1 MFPTRSPDMKKII
14 LSGALTMIVA
24 LVAVLG
30 IVDFSSRS
38 IDAISK
44 ANEEGLIERAL
55 VREKE
60 RLVEDVSSAS
70 MWNDA
75 YFGLDRVDSEWLQ
88 VNFGDY
94 YADYMGHEVTIA
106 YNGHGMPVYASRES
120 EAVDPAS
127 ERAVLDA
134 VASLVARM
142 QAEGA
147 KRRFNA
153 AGDRNIAFAAVA
165 KASGLVKIGSDIYV
179 VSASTVVPDQPTD
192 ELSPEPDG
200 VVLSGRR
207 ISSLLASLSKD
218 LGIRNP
224 VVTSPLDSG
233 DVATPLVGLDG
244 THIGAIAWT
253 PAKPG
258 AAILNQALILIV
270 CVTLALGLAALLL
283 LRHVTRILD
292 RLAENRAALTASLAD
307 LTVAR
312 DAARAASLAKSQFL
326 ASISHEIRTPLNGIL
341 GMAQSLGMSD
351 ISPDDREKVGVIL
364 SSGGNLTAILND
376 VLDISKIEAGK
387 LQVAPIPS
395 DVLVLCR
402 QTISLFESL
411 ADAKSLSLRFEH
423 DHLEQTRFALDP
435 VRFQQCLSNLLS
447 NAIKFTRTGGVTVAL
462 RVGRTGDD
470 WRISV
475 DVVDTGI
482 GMEPDTVARLFD
494 NFMQADESTT
504 REFGGT
510 GLGLAISR
518 RLARLMSGDITVESK
533 SGVGTTFTLT
543 VGALAVEGQ
552 DLPIV
557 RDTPSPVVP
566 SSGRRQRILVVD
578 DNAVNRQV
586 VKLLLAG
593 EGIDLLEAANGREA
607 LDRLGAEAIDLVL
620 LDVHMPVMDGREC
633 IARIRATSA
642 GWRSIPVI
650 ALTAEAMEG
659 DRERLLASG
668 MTDYVAKPIDRAMLV
683 HKVHGLLGRS
693 GVLAD
698 MAPSAMA
705 QADAVLDMTDFDS
718 LISQIERNVA

>member
-1 MFPTRSPDMKKII
+1 MSPARSPDMKQII
-14 LSGALTMIVA
+14 LSAALTMIAA

-44 ANEEGLIERAL
+44 VNEESLIERAL
-55 VREKE
+55 VREQE
-60 RLVEDVSSAS
+60 HLTEDVSSAS

-75 YFGLDRVDSEWLQ
+75 YFALGRVDHDWLQ

-106 YNGHGMPVYASRES
+106 YNGHGTPVYASRDS
-120 EAVDPAS
+120 EPVDPAA

-134 VASLVARM
+134 VAPLVEKM

-147 KRRFNA
+147 KRRFDS
-153 AGDRNIAFAAVA
+153 AGDRNIEFAAVA
-165 KASGLVKIGSDIYV
+165 KASGLVKVGGDIYV
-179 VSASTVVPDQPTD
+179 IAVSTVVPDQPTD
-192 ELSPEPDG
+192 NLSPEPDG
-200 VVLSGRR
+200 VVVSGRR
-207 ISSLLASLSKD
+207 ISSLLESLSKD
-218 LGIRNP
+218 LGIRSP
-224 VVTSPLDSG
+224 VVTSPLESG
-233 DVATPLVGLDG
+233 EVSTPLRGLDG
-244 THIGAIAWT
+244 AQIGAITWT

-270 CVTLALGLAALLL
+270 GLTLALGLAALLL
-283 LRHVTRILD
+283 LRHVMRILD

-312 DAARAASLAKSQFL
+312 DAAHAASVAKSQFL

-351 ISPDDREKVGVIL
+351 ISQEDREKVGVIL

-402 QTISLFESL
+402 QTLGLFEPL
-411 ADAKSLSLRFEH
+411 AAAKGLYLRFEH

-435 VRFQQCLSNLLS
+435 VRFQQCLSNLVS

-462 RVGRTGDD
+462 RVGKAGDA
-470 WRISV
+470 WRIAL
-475 DVVDTGI
+475 DVTDTGI
-482 GMEPDTVARLFD
+482 GMESDTVARLFD

-518 RLARLMSGDITVESK
+518 RLARLMGGDITVESRTGAG
-533 SGVGTTFTLT
+533 STFTLA
-543 VGALAVEGQ
+543 VSARAVEEV
-552 DLPIV
+552 DLSIV
-557 RDTPSPVVP
+557 RDAPSIVVANP
-566 SSGRRQRILVVD
+566 GRMQHVLVVD

-586 VKLLLAG
+586 VRLLLAG
-593 EGIDLLEAANGREA
+593 GGVELLEATNGREA
-607 LDRLGAEAIDLVL
+607 LEKLETEPVDLVL

-633 IARIRATSA
+633 ISRIRASSA
-642 GWRSIPVI
+642 EWRNIPVI

-659 DRERLLASG
+659 DRERLLQSG
-668 MTDYVAKPIDRAMLV
+668 MTDYVAKPIDRALLV
-683 HKVHGLLGRS
+683 EKVNGLLGRGAGPADKGMS
-693 GVLAD
+693 VTAPANAGLD
-698 MAPSAMA
+698 MA
-705 QADAVLDMTDFDS
+705 DFDAM
-718 LISQIERNVA
+718 IDQIERNVA

>member
-1 MFPTRSPDMKKII
+1 MSPVRSPDMKQII
-14 LSGALTMIVA
+14 LSAALTMIAA

-44 ANEEGLIERAL
+44 ANEESLIERAL
-55 VREKE
+55 VREQE
-60 RLVEDVSSAS
+60 QLTEDVSSAS

-75 YFGLDRVDSEWLQ
+75 YFALGRLDHEWLQ

-120 EAVDPAS
+120 EAVDSAA
-127 ERAVLDA
+127 ERAVLDV
-134 VASLVARM
+134 VAPLVAKV

-147 KRRFNA
+147 KRRFDA
-153 AGDRNIAFAAVA
+153 AGARNIEFAAVA
-165 KASGLVKIGSDIYV
+165 KASGLVKVGDDIYV
-179 VSASTVVPDQPTD
+179 VSASTVVPDQPT
-192 ELSPEPDG
+192 ENLSPEPDG
-200 VVLSGRR
+200 VVVSGRR
-207 ISSLLASLSKD
+207 ISALLGSLSKD
-218 LGIRNP
+218 LGIRDP
-224 VVTSPLDSG
+224 VVTSPLEAG
-233 DVATPLVGLDG
+233 EAATLLPGLDG
-244 THIGAIAWT
+244 AQIGAIAWT

-258 AAILNQALILIV
+258 AAILNNALILIV
-270 CVTLALGLAALLL
+270 GLTLALGFAALLL
-283 LRHVTRILD
+283 MRHVMRILD
-292 RLAENRAALTASLAD
+292 RLAQNRAALTASLAD

-341 GMAQSLGMSD
+341 GMAQSLGMSN
-351 ISPDDREKVGVIL
+351 ISQEDREKVGVIL

-402 QTISLFESL
+402 QTFSLFEAL
-411 ADAKSLSLRFEH
+411 ATSKGLSLRFEH
-423 DHLEQTRFALDP
+423 DQLEHTRFALDP

-462 RVGRTGDD
+462 HVGKAGDD
-470 WRISV
+470 WRIAL

-482 GMEPDTVARLFD
+482 GMELDTVARLFD

-518 RLARLMSGDITVESK
+518 RLARLMGGDITVESRK
-533 SGVGTTFTLT
+533 GAGSTFTLT
-543 VGALAVEGQ
+543 VGARAVEGAE
-552 DLPIV
+552 LAIV
-557 RDTPSPVVP
+557 RTATSAVAVN
-566 SSGRRQRILVVD
+566 SGRTQRVLVVD

-586 VKLLLAG
+586 VKLFLAG
-593 EGIDLLEAANGREA
+593 EGVELLEATNGREA
-607 LDRLGAEAIDLVL
+607 LDRLEAEAIDLVL

-633 IARIRATSA
+633 ISRIRSA
-642 GWRSIPVI
+642 SASWRSIPVI

-659 DRERLLASG
+659 DRERLLESG
-668 MTDYVAKPIDRAMLV
+668 MTDYVAKPIDRGVLV
-683 HKVHGLLGRS
+683 QKVHDLLGR
-693 GVLAD
+693 GGEPAD
-698 MAPSAMA
+698 MGSSAMA
-705 QADAVLDMTDFDS
+705 STDAVLDATDFDA
-718 LISQIERNVA
+718 LINQIERNVA

>member
-1 MFPTRSPDMKKII
+1 MSPVRSPDMKQII
-14 LSGALTMIVA
+14 LSAALTMIAA

-44 ANEEGLIERAL
+44 ANEESLIERAL
-55 VREKE
+55 VREQE
-60 RLVEDVSSAS
+60 QLTEDVSSAS

-75 YFGLDRVDSEWLQ
+75 YFALGRLDHEWLQ

-120 EAVDPAS
+120 EAVDSAA
-127 ERAVLDA
+127 ERAVLDV
-134 VASLVARM
+134 VAPLVAKV

-147 KRRFNA
+147 KRRFDA
-153 AGDRNIAFAAVA
+153 AGARNIEFAAVA
-165 KASGLVKIGSDIYV
+165 KASGLVKVGDDIYV
-179 VSASTVVPDQPTD
+179 VSASTVVPDQPT
-192 ELSPEPDG
+192 ENLSPEPDG
-200 VVLSGRR
+200 VVVSGRR
-207 ISSLLASLSKD
+207 ISALLGSLSKD
-218 LGIRNP
+218 LGIRDP
-224 VVTSPLDSG
+224 VVTSPLEAG
-233 DVATPLVGLDG
+233 EAATLLPGLDG
-244 THIGAIAWT
+244 AQIGAIAWT

-258 AAILNQALILIV
+258 AAILNNALILIV
-270 CVTLALGLAALLL
+270 GLTLALGFAALLL
-283 LRHVTRILD
+283 MRHVMRILD
-292 RLAENRAALTASLAD
+292 RLAQNRAALTASLAD

-341 GMAQSLGMSD
+341 GMAQSLGMSN
-351 ISPDDREKVGVIL
+351 ISQEDREKVGVIL

-402 QTISLFESL
+402 QTFSLFEAL
-411 ADAKSLSLRFEH
+411 ATSKGLSLRFEH
-423 DHLEQTRFALDP
+423 DQLEHTRFALDP

-462 RVGRTGDD
+462 HVGKAGDD
-470 WRISV
+470 WRIAL

-482 GMEPDTVARLFD
+482 GMELDTVARLFD

-518 RLARLMSGDITVESK
+518 RLARLMGGDITVESRK
-533 SGVGTTFTLT
+533 GAGSTFTLT
-543 VGALAVEGQ
+543 VGARAVEGAE
-552 DLPIV
+552 LAIV
-557 RDTPSPVVP
+557 RTATSVVAVNA
-566 SSGRRQRILVVD
+566 GRTQRVLVVD

-586 VKLLLAG
+586 VKLFLAD
-593 EGIDLLEAANGREA
+593 EGVELLEATNGREA
-607 LDRLGAEAIDLVL
+607 LDRLEAEAIDLVL

-633 IARIRATSA
+633 ISRIRSA
-642 GWRSIPVI
+642 SASWRSIPVI

-659 DRERLLASG
+659 DRERLLESG
-668 MTDYVAKPIDRAMLV
+668 MTDYVAKPIDRGVLV
-683 HKVHGLLGRS
+683 QKVHDLLGR
-693 GVLAD
+693 GGEPAD
-698 MAPSAMA
+698 MGSSVVGST
-705 QADAVLDMTDFDS
+705 DAVLDATDFDA
-718 LISQIERNVA
+718 LINQIDRNVA